1 MLRGHSDVARL
12 RAAFLAGGKVVIVG
26 AGFLGMEVAAS
37 ARGMDLDVTVAEPLP
52 QPMIRQVGPEIGAVI
67 AQLHRDHGVDLRTGV
82 GVGEMR
88 SQDGRVTGVAL
99 TDGTVLPADC
109 VLVSIGA
116 VPAVDWLRD
125 SGLSLGNGI
134 ECDEYCRAAPGVYAA
149 GDVASWINPRYGR
162 RMRLE
167 HRTNATEQGTAAAN
181 NLLHSDVKPFAPLP
195 YFWTD
200 QYNVKIQVHGVPG
213 EDAEL
218 TLEQGALGDEK
229 FIAMYRSNGEPTAVL
244 GWNAPGKILPYR
256 KQLLA

>member
-1 MLRGHSDVARL
+1 MPIMGSLDRVVVVGGGAAGVAAAESLRREGFAGSLVLLGDEPVLPYDRPPLSKQVLSGAWEQDRTTLREKQHYADLGIELRHARARGLDLGQHLVHVDDGASVPFDGLVIATGVLPRHLPQWQRLEGVHVLRGHSDVARL

-67 AQLHRDHGVDLRTGV
+67 AQLHR
-82 GVGEMR
+82 
-88 SQDGRVTGVAL
+88 
-99 TDGTVLPADC
+99 
-109 VLVSIGA
+109 
-116 VPAVDWLRD
+116 
-125 SGLSLGNGI
+125 
-134 ECDEYCRAAPGVYAA
+134 
-149 GDVASWINPRYGR
+149 
-162 RMRLE
+162 
-167 HRTNATEQGTAAAN
+167 
-181 NLLHSDVKPFAPLP
+181 
-195 YFWTD
+195 
-200 QYNVKIQVHGVPG
+200 VPG